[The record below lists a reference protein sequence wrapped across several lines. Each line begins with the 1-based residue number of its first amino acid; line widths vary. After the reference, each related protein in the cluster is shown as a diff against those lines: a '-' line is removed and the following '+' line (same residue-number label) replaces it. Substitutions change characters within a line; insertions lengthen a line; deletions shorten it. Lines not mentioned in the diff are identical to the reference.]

1 MCGLVSP
8 SASVSTT
15 LGVRVCNVS
24 DLEPDR
30 DGALEPYTR
39 VCKESSEPE
48 RDDEPDDLRNRGLFS
63 LVSSWLGSTYS
74 VF

>member
-1 MCGLVSP
+1 M
-8 SASVSTT
+8 
-15 LGVRVCNVS
+15 S
-24 DLEPDR
+24 DPEPDR

-63 LVSSWLGSTYS
+63 LVSSWLGSTYT